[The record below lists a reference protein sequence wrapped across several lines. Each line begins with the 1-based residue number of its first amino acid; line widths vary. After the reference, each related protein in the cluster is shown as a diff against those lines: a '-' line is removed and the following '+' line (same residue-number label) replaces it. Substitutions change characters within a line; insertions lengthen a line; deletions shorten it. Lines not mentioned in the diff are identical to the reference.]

1 MIEAAALLSLLT
13 RDWNDFLVIT
23 TLLLFNAV
31 IGFREEASAANALA
45 ALKGQL
51 ALKARAL
58 RDGEWREI
66 AARDLAPGDIVRIRL
81 GDIIPADVKLIE
93 GDYLSVDQ
101 AALTGESLPVDKKT
115 GEVAFSGSIAKQGEM
130 VAVVTGTGANTF
142 FGRTAKLVETA
153 GAKSHLQESVLQIG
167 NFLIFFALTLIVVL
181 SAVELYWGTSFIHL
195 LKLALILLVASIPVA
210 MPAVLSVT
218 MALGA
223 LKLSKL
229 KAIVSRMEA
238 IEEMAGVDILCSDK
252 TGTMNLT
259 EPQAG
264 SDLSAVRAKAVPEAD
279 HYRLYGQKIFITWG
293 DHDLTDNVV
302 HLVLART
309 PDAPEGVKGISLF
322 LVPKFLV
329 NADSSLGQRN
339 DVQCVSIE
347 HKLGIHA
354 SPTCVMSFGDQ
365 DGAIGYLV
373 GKENKG
379 LAHMFTMM
387 NEARQKVG
395 IQGLGVADRAYQQAR
410 DYAKERVQGRPL
422 DQKSGDRV
430 AIIQHPDVRRM
441 LMTMKSQV
449 EAMRAFAYV
458 MATDMDLAHKHPDAA
473 ERQRRQARV
482 DLLIPVVK
490 GWCTEL
496 SVEIASTGIQV
507 HGGMG
512 YVEETG
518 ACQYL
523 RDARVTPIYEGTTG
537 IQAADLVGRKLAM
550 DQGAAMADLI
560 QEMRGIEAEL
570 AQADSAELTVIG
582 ASLTAGVQALE
593 QATQWVLQTFS
604 HDPNAAAV
612 ASGNY
617 LMLTGYVC
625 GGWQMARAALVAK
638 SKLDAGED
646 PGFHGAK
653 LATARFYAE
662 QIMPQADALLKIVRS
677 GGSSIL
683 ALSAEQF

>member
-1 MIEAAALLSLLT
+1 VLAADGFKAAYQQFVEGGWNGISGAPDHGGQGLPELVLT
-13 RDWNDFLVIT
+13 ATMEMWN
-23 TLLLFNAV
+23 
-31 IGFREEASAANALA
+31 AANMSFALCPLLNA
-45 ALKGQL
+45 GATEALKQHGSD
-51 ALKARAL
+51 ALKTQ
-58 RDGEWREI
+58 
-66 AARDLAPGDIVRIRL
+66 
-81 GDIIPADVKLIE
+81 
-93 GDYLSVDQ
+93 YLPNMV
-101 AALTGESLPVDKKT
+101 
-115 GEVAFSGSIAKQGEM
+115 SGA
-130 VAVVTGTGANTF
+130 
-142 FGRTAKLVETA
+142 
-153 GAKSHLQESVLQIG
+153 
-167 NFLIFFALTLIVVL
+167 
-181 SAVELYWGTSFIHL
+181 W
-195 LKLALILLVASIPVA
+195 
-210 MPAVLSVT
+210 
-218 MALGA
+218 
-223 LKLSKL
+223 
-229 KAIVSRMEA
+229 
-238 IEEMAGVDILCSDK
+238 

-264 SDLSAVRAKAVPEAD
+264 SDLSAVRTKAVPEAD

-329 NADSSLGQRN
+329 NADGSLGQRN

-410 DYAKERVQGRPL
+410 NYAKERVQGRPL

-458 MATDMDLAHKHPDAA
+458 MATDMDLAHKHPDAT

-582 ASLTAGVQALE
+582 ASLTAGIQALE
-593 QATQWVLQTFS
+593 QATQWVLRTLSQ
-604 HDPNAAAV
+604 DPNAAAV

-638 SKLDAGED
+638 AKLDAGED

>member
-1 MIEAAALLSLLT
+1 MTTYFAPTRDMRFVIEELAGLDQLTRLPGYEDATPDLVEAVLDEAAKLANEVLAPLNKTGDAQGVRLEAGGVLAADGFKAAYQQFVEGGWNGISGAPDHGGQGLPELVLT
-13 RDWNDFLVIT
+13 ATMEMWN
-23 TLLLFNAV
+23 
-31 IGFREEASAANALA
+31 AANMSFALCPLLNA
-45 ALKGQL
+45 GATEALKQHGSD
-51 ALKARAL
+51 ALKTQ
-58 RDGEWREI
+58 
-66 AARDLAPGDIVRIRL
+66 
-81 GDIIPADVKLIE
+81 
-93 GDYLSVDQ
+93 YLPNMV
-101 AALTGESLPVDKKT
+101 
-115 GEVAFSGSIAKQGEM
+115 SGA
-130 VAVVTGTGANTF
+130 
-142 FGRTAKLVETA
+142 
-153 GAKSHLQESVLQIG
+153 
-167 NFLIFFALTLIVVL
+167 
-181 SAVELYWGTSFIHL
+181 W
-195 LKLALILLVASIPVA
+195 
-210 MPAVLSVT
+210 
-218 MALGA
+218 
-223 LKLSKL
+223 
-229 KAIVSRMEA
+229 
-238 IEEMAGVDILCSDK
+238 

-264 SDLSAVRAKAVPEAD
+264 SDLSAVRTKAVPEAD
-279 HYRLYGQKIFITWG
+279 YYRLYGQKIFITWG

-329 NADSSLGQRN
+329 NADGSPGQRN

-410 DYAKERVQGRPL
+410 NYAKERVQGRPL

-638 SKLDAGED
+638 AKLDAGED

>member
-1 MIEAAALLSLLT
+1 MTTYFAPTRDMRFVIEELAGLDQLTRLPGYEDATPDLVEAVLDEAAKLANEVLAPLNKTGDAQGVRLEAGGVLAADGFKAAYQQFVEGGWNGISGAPDHGGQGLPELVLT
-13 RDWNDFLVIT
+13 ATMEMWN
-23 TLLLFNAV
+23 
-31 IGFREEASAANALA
+31 AANMSFALCPLLNA
-45 ALKGQL
+45 GATEALKQHGSD
-51 ALKARAL
+51 ALKTQ
-58 RDGEWREI
+58 
-66 AARDLAPGDIVRIRL
+66 
-81 GDIIPADVKLIE
+81 
-93 GDYLSVDQ
+93 YLPNMV
-101 AALTGESLPVDKKT
+101 
-115 GEVAFSGSIAKQGEM
+115 SGA
-130 VAVVTGTGANTF
+130 
-142 FGRTAKLVETA
+142 
-153 GAKSHLQESVLQIG
+153 
-167 NFLIFFALTLIVVL
+167 
-181 SAVELYWGTSFIHL
+181 W
-195 LKLALILLVASIPVA
+195 
-210 MPAVLSVT
+210 
-218 MALGA
+218 
-223 LKLSKL
+223 
-229 KAIVSRMEA
+229 
-238 IEEMAGVDILCSDK
+238 

-264 SDLSAVRAKAVPEAD
+264 SDLSAVRTKAVPEAD
-279 HYRLYGQKIFITWG
+279 YYRLYGQKIFITWG

-329 NADSSLGQRN
+329 NADGSLGQRN

-604 HDPNAAAV
+604 QDPNAAAV

>member
-1 MIEAAALLSLLT
+1 MTTYFAPTRDMRFVIEELAGLDQLTRLPGYEDATPDLVEAVLDEAAKLANEVLAPLNKTGDAQGVRLEAGGVLAADGFKAAYQQFVESGWNGISGAPDHGGQGLPELVLT
-13 RDWNDFLVIT
+13 ATMEMWN
-23 TLLLFNAV
+23 
-31 IGFREEASAANALA
+31 AANMSFALCPLLNA
-45 ALKGQL
+45 GATEALKQHGSD
-51 ALKARAL
+51 ALKTQ
-58 RDGEWREI
+58 
-66 AARDLAPGDIVRIRL
+66 
-81 GDIIPADVKLIE
+81 
-93 GDYLSVDQ
+93 YLPNMV
-101 AALTGESLPVDKKT
+101 
-115 GEVAFSGSIAKQGEM
+115 SGA
-130 VAVVTGTGANTF
+130 
-142 FGRTAKLVETA
+142 
-153 GAKSHLQESVLQIG
+153 
-167 NFLIFFALTLIVVL
+167 
-181 SAVELYWGTSFIHL
+181 W
-195 LKLALILLVASIPVA
+195 
-210 MPAVLSVT
+210 
-218 MALGA
+218 
-223 LKLSKL
+223 
-229 KAIVSRMEA
+229 
-238 IEEMAGVDILCSDK
+238 

-264 SDLSAVRAKAVPEAD
+264 SDLSAVRTKAVPEAD
-279 HYRLYGQKIFITWG
+279 YYRLYGQKIFITWG

-329 NADSSLGQRN
+329 NADGSLGQRN

-449 EAMRAFAYV
+449 EAMRAFIYV
-458 MATDMDLAHKHPDAA
+458 MAADMDLAHKHPDAA

-496 SVEIASTGIQV
+496 GVEIASTGVQV

-523 RDARVTPIYEGTTG
+523 RDARVAPIYEGTTG
-537 IQAADLVGRKLAM
+537 IQAADLVGRKLVM
-550 DQGAAMADLI
+550 DQGKAMAELI
-560 QEMRGIEAEL
+560 QEMYSVQAEL
-570 AQADSAELTVIG
+570 ARIGSAELTSIG
-582 ASLTAGVQALE
+582 ESLAAGVQALE

-604 HDPNAAAV
+604 RDPNAAV
-612 ASGNY
+612 AASRNY
-617 LMLTGYVC
+617 LMLTGFVC
-625 GGWQMARAALVAK
+625 GGWQMARAALAAK
-638 SKLDAGED
+638 VKLDAGED
-646 PGFHGAK
+646 PGFYGAK
-653 LATARFYAE
+653 LATVRFYAE
-662 QIMPQADALLKIVRS
+662 QILPQADALLKIVRS
-677 GGSSIL
+677 GGSSAL
-683 ALSAEQF
+683 ALPAEQF